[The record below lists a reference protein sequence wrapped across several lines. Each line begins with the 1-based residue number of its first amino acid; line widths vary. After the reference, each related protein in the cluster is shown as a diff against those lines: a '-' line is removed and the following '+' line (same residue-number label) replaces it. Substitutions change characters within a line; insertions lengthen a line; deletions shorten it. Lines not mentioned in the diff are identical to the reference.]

1 MKKPMIV
8 LVLALIF
15 LVGSIAFVIYGNKD
29 KYEDSTIKNMDI
41 EYVNTNFEMDMYDEK
56 SKENITLELSAK
68 YIGSDEIKEE
78 PKISTTVNCY
88 YTYIDADESYSD
100 MIYQDVLL
108 EKDGKN
114 NKYKGKTVIDI
125 GRTDI
130 ESYSCS
136 YRVLD
141 TSGKYIEFSK

>member
-41 EYVNTNFEMDMYDEK
+41 EYVNTNFEIDMYDEK

-88 YTYIDADESYSD
+88 YTYIDAEESYSD